1 MNLVGGLEH
10 VLFFHIL
17 GIIFPIDE
25 LISFQSGRSTTNQEF
40 MLASTKLPQQIPW
53 HNDPLQ
59 GHPKRLPRSQQ
70 WSQRMA
76 VTGASI
82 YLGMWLM
89 WPSGKLT
96 ELWKSTPEIM
106 TCRHFL
112 KMVDVHGFFV
122 AMFV

>member
-10 VLFFHIL
+10 FLIFHIL

-53 HNDPLQ
+53 YNDPLQ

-76 VTGASI
+76 VTGAS
-82 YLGMWLM
+82 
-89 WPSGKLT
+89 KARDVT
-96 ELWKSTPEIM
+96 DVTFREANRAVEING
-106 TCRHFL
+106 
-112 KMVDVHGFFV
+112 VP
-122 AMFV
+122 